1 MAVSILNQFF
11 DINMLAAIAAEP
23 NGITITGHLFQM
35 LSLATKDPEG
45 CVRLVPNSYMDAVSF
60 ARIFNCTVAL
70 VLDSIRTLQKLG
82 IVSVED
88 GMLFINQLRKAF
100 QDKRAAKAEAEMK
113 KAKAEETR
121 RKTNARVK
129 KCRAIKKTGLEAN
142 TTPGSKAETE
152 IFSETKVAV
161 SEMEPGN
168 GDCPAPTKTKYATN
182 SAPENETETMNDAHR
197 NTMETHADTI
207 AEKRAASNTSE
218 NETEPCNVDCNA
230 LLPVPA
236 KKRKKQRKEIINN
249 IYNNSNTSEQTNNSY
264 SIRGSKKRK
273 RKFKTGALL
282 PDTETETLRP
292 GEEGCCLPF
301 VPGESEEDENRMM
314 PLDELSESCR
324 KILEAWNRL
333 RIKTFYGL
341 YPALRKKAEALLQ
354 RYDADTVVQGIA
366 NIAKSEFLL
375 GRRKY
380 KHFTVTLGWLL
391 QPGNFAKVLA
401 GKYNNK
407 TDDDLDDMIETPF
420 YLPGETDAPMT
431 PEERRKELHE
441 MMHPHTPELEEAAKL
456 LGIQLD

>member
-82 IVSVED
+82 IVSMED

-142 TTPGSKAETE
+142 TTPESKAETE

-197 NTMETHADTI
+197 NTMENHADTI

-236 KKRKKQRKEIINN
+236 KKRKKQRKEIIGASGSGKSYMAAEIVNALTDKGYRCKF
-249 IYNNSNTSEQTNNSY
+249 ITTLQLLFRYNNLAYENRNYFLEQFFEQDLIILDDFGMEANTAGNGQILLYIVSTCRLLRIPVIVTTPYHKEVLMKEVGKGPFHAVVKRLMEICVPFTVPMPPNRCQRNLQQ
-264 SIRGSKKRK
+264 KK
-273 RKFKTGALL
+273 
-282 PDTETETLRP
+282 ETETMLDLNPAAEP
-292 GEEGCCLPF
+292 GLFAEPAEACPETTVTACLPEA
-301 VPGESEEDENRMM
+301 VQQTL
-314 PLDELSESCR
+314 PL
-324 KILEAWNRL
+324 
-333 RIKTFYGL
+333 
-341 YPALRKKAEALLQ
+341 
-354 RYDADTVVQGIA
+354 
-366 NIAKSEFLL
+366 
-375 GRRKY
+375 
-380 KHFTVTLGWLL
+380 
-391 QPGNFAKVLA
+391 
-401 GKYNNK
+401 
-407 TDDDLDDMIETPF
+407 
-420 YLPGETDAPMT
+420 
-431 PEERRKELHE
+431 
-441 MMHPHTPELEEAAKL
+441 
-456 LGIQLD
+456 